1 MTSILTIGEKI
12 KKLRNEYKLNQDDIV
27 WTELTRNLI
36 SQIEH
41 GKANLT
47 KSTAELII
55 RNTKDILEKRGTTID
70 PKINVEYL
78 LETEESQAKKVI
90 ASYIQDLKEISI
102 YKDNHFNELLEQVE
116 NLLSKWEFRDL
127 KIEIC
132 EIAGDYYTNRN
143 DYLKAYIYYE
153 NVKYLI
159 GCQTDMGRVI
169 SIFRKLST
177 VYFYTGNFAEGIR
190 ICKYVI
196 ERFTDM
202 DDKYKCV
209 FTFNMSLYYNYLGE
223 YEKALKVLAEFEGL
237 IKNTYE
243 DRYYKVLLLKASSY
257 YEVKR
262 YAESLSIYNK
272 LIGITAKDDFN
283 NLCVYY
289 NNMAQVYL
297 GMGKRDMAVNYVNT
311 VVNNLSNLSD
321 KFEALPQIYA
331 ELGKTYF
338 MMSDNDRCNKYLTVA
353 LKLSKSFNYYS
364 VTKDILNELSKINVN
379 NNKVNLKEEFII
391 LTENMGRS
399 YDIRNH
405 SLVFNIIQYY
415 TRLNDITSIS
425 ELCEYCKERKVG

>member
-1 MTSILTIGEKI
+1 MTRILTIGEKI

-27 WTELTRNLI
+27 GTELTRNLI

-90 ASYIQDLKEISI
+90 ASYIQELKEISV
-102 YKDNHFNELLEQVE
+102 YKDNRFNVLLEKIE
-116 NLLSKWEFRDL
+116 SLLSKWEFGDL
-127 KIEIC
+127 KIEVC

-159 GCQTDMGRVI
+159 GCQTDMSRVI

-177 VYFYTGNFAEGIR
+177 VYCHTGNFAEGIR
-190 ICKYVI
+190 ICKYALG
-196 ERFTDM
+196 RFSDM

-209 FTFNMSLYYNYLGE
+209 FTFNMSLYYNYLGQ
-223 YEKALKVLAEFEGL
+223 YEKALNTLIGFESV
-237 IKNTYE
+237 IKDTYE
-243 DRYYKVLLLKASSY
+243 DRYNKVLLLKADCY
-257 YEVKR
+257 YGAER

-272 LIGITAKDDFN
+272 LIDITAKDDFN

-297 GMGKRDMAVNYVNT
+297 RMGKRGIAVNYVNT

-321 KFEALPQIYA
+321 NFEALPQIYA
-331 ELGKTYF
+331 ELGKSYL
-338 MMSDNDRCNKYLTVA
+338 MMSDNNKCIKYLIVA
-353 LKLSKSFNYYS
+353 LKLSKSFKYYS
-364 VTKDILNELSKINVN
+364 VTRDILNELSKINES
-379 NNKVNLKEEFII
+379 NNKLRLKDEFII

-399 YDIRNH
+399 YDSLNH

>member
-27 WTELTRNLI
+27 GTELTRNLI

-90 ASYIQDLKEISI
+90 ASYIQELKEISV
-102 YKDNHFNELLEQVE
+102 YKDNRFDVLLEKIE
-116 NLLSKWEFRDL
+116 NLLSKWEFGDL

-159 GCQTDMGRVI
+159 GCQTDMSRVI

-177 VYFYTGNFAEGIR
+177 VYCHTGNFAEGIR
-190 ICKYVI
+190 ICKYALG
-196 ERFTDM
+196 RFSEM

-209 FTFNMSLYYNYLGE
+209 FTFNMSLYYNYLGQ
-223 YEKALKVLAEFEGL
+223 YEKTLNVLAEFEGL

-243 DRYYKVLLLKASSY
+243 DRYHKVLLLKAASY
-257 YEVKR
+257 YEAKR

-297 GMGKRDMAVNYVNT
+297 RMGKGNMAVNYVNT

-321 KFEALPQIYA
+321 NFESLPQIYS
-331 ELGKTYF
+331 ELGKTYL
-338 MMSDNDRCNKYLTVA
+338 MMSDDSKSSKYLMIA
-353 LKLSKSFNYYS
+353 LRLSKSFEYYGL
-364 VTKDILNELSKINVN
+364 TKDILNELSKINVN

-399 YDIRNH
+399 YDSLNH